1 MSRYNDNSGI
11 KNTCPLIDQVIGF
24 IDSVDPENVGTG
36 DIEEANRIMEEIRGI
51 NQSLRDWGNDLCK
64 EKDELEND
72 LNKEIVRMEGKIEN
86 LESELSD
93 KDHEIAELV
102 RELEKLNNG

>member
-24 IDSVDPENVGTG
+24 INSVDPETVGTG
-36 DIEEANRIMEEIRGI
+36 GIEEANRIMEEIRGM
-51 NQSLRDWGNDLCK
+51 NQSLRDWGNDLCR

-72 LNKEIVRMEGKIEN
+72 LNKEIARMEGKIEN

-93 KDHEIAELV
+93 KNYEIS
-102 RELEKLNNG
+102 ELEKELNSVME

>member
-36 DIEEANRIMEEIRGI
+36 DIEEANRIMEEIRGM
-51 NQSLRDWGNDLCK
+51 NQSLRDWGNDLCR

-72 LNKEIVRMEGKIEN
+72 LNKEIARMEGKIES

-93 KDHEIAELV
+93 RDNTIKDLEMELNTV
-102 RELEKLNNG
+102 EA